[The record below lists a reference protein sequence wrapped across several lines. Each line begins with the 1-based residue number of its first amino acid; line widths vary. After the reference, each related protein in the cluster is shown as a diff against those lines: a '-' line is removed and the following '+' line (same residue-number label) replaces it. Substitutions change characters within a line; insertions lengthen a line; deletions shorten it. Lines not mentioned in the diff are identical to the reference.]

1 VRPPEDLVVVEKMG
15 KKKTLARLFALG
27 SEGRTTRRDAARG
40 SCGLDRQVLKVKAL
54 ADPIAFI
61 HKNGAYFVRR
71 VKSALLPKPT
81 TPTTP
86 TAPTA
91 ALHHCTTIP
100 LYLHYYN
107 SMINSSNV

>member
-1 VRPPEDLVVVEKMG
+1 MG
-15 KKKTLARLFALG
+15 KKKILASPFALG
-27 SEGRTTRRDAARG
+27 SQGRTTTRVAARG

-61 HKNGAYFVRR
+61 HKNSAYFIRR
-71 VKSALLPKPT
+71 VKSAS
-81 TPTTP
+81 
-86 TAPTA
+86 
-91 ALHHCTTIP
+91 LHHCTTIP